1 MFSAEDLNNIADPE
15 SDSSEAKEYADLI
28 QAHISSL
35 KAKLEYPPAVRMGI
49 LGGLV
54 GTYFGGVTGTAVG
67 ALGGFLLGNRQKVE
81 GVEREVILNQ
91 IAALQDELR
100 KVAESGELTE
110 GEISG
115 IMNSQ
120 ELMNYSYDCYTFQG
134 KWHDLIGDP
143 GKRFHM
149 MVFGRP
155 KQGKSIFCVQFANY
169 FSQNFGRVL
178 YVAAEEGFSVTL
190 QKKIREFG
198 MANNNMDFANYR
210 NYEQIR
216 AALQAKPYKLV
227 FIDSVNFIKITP
239 EQIEELKAENPQTA
253 FVTVQQATKGGQFR
267 GSQEYAHNCDIIIEV
282 IAGTAHQQG
291 RYQVHSEMPIFEGPE
306 AKAKEKK
313 ETLETVEVSDVSPE
327 YGQMEL
333 F

>member
-1 MFSAEDLNNIADPE
+1 MLSADDLNSLSDPGAE
-15 SDSSEAKEYADLI
+15 ASEAKQYADAI

-35 KAKLEYPPAVRMGI
+35 QAKLEYPPAIRLGI
-49 LGGLV
+49 LGGIV
-54 GTYFGGVTGTAVG
+54 GTYFGGVTGTAIG
-67 ALGGFLLGNRQKVE
+67 AIGGFLLGNKQTINDTDKEIV
-81 GVEREVILNQ
+81 LNQ
-91 IAALQDELR
+91 IAALQEELR
-100 KVAESGELTE
+100 KVAESGELTQ

-115 IMNSQ
+115 IMSSK

-134 KWHDLIGDP
+134 KWHELIGDP
-143 GKRFHM
+143 GKKFHM

-169 FSQNFGRVL
+169 FSTNFGPVL

-198 MANNNMDFANYR
+198 MANPNMDFANYR
-210 NYEQIR
+210 TYEQIK
-216 AALQAKPYKLV
+216 AALQAKKYKLV

-239 EQIEELKAENPQTA
+239 EQIEELKAENPGTA

-291 RYQVHSEMPIFEGPE
+291 RYQVHSEMPIFDGPE
-306 AKAKEKK
+306 NKEKK
-313 ETLETVEVSDVSPE
+313 PESEPAGVSEISPE
-327 YGQMEL
+327 YGQMEM

>member
-15 SDSSEAKEYADLI
+15 ADSSEAKEYADLI
-28 QAHISSL
+28 QAHIASL

-67 ALGGFLLGNRQKVE
+67 ALGGFLLGNKQKVE

-282 IAGTAHQQG
+282 IAGIANQQG

>member
-1 MFSAEDLNNIADPE
+1 MLSADDLNLMADPE
-15 SDSSEAKEYADLI
+15 ADASEAKQYADMI

-35 KAKLEYPPAVRMGI
+35 KAKLEYPPAIRMGI
-49 LGGLV
+49 LGGIV
-54 GTYFGGVTGTAVG
+54 GTYFGGKAGTAIG
-67 ALGGFLLGNRQKVE
+67 ALSGLYLGSKQKIE

-91 IAALQDELR
+91 ITALQDELR
-100 KVAESGELTE
+100 RVAQSGELTE

-120 ELMNYSYDCYTFQG
+120 ELMNYKYDSYTFNG
-134 KWHDLIGDP
+134 KWHELIGDP

-169 FSQNFGRVL
+169 FSQNFGPVL

-239 EQIEELKAENPQTA
+239 EQIEELKAQNPQTA

-282 IAGTAHQQG
+282 IAGIAHQQG

-306 AKAKEKK
+306 QKQGEKPA
-313 ETLETVEVSDVSPE
+313 EMAEVSEMSPE

>member
-15 SDSSEAKEYADLI
+15 ADSSEAKEYADLI
-28 QAHISSL
+28 QAHIASL

-67 ALGGFLLGNRQKVE
+67 ALGGFLLGNKQKIE

-100 KVAESGELTE
+100 KVAASGELTE

-291 RYQVHSEMPIFEGPE
+291 RYQVHSEMPIFDGPE
-306 AKAKEKK
+306 DKAKEKK

>member
-15 SDSSEAKEYADLI
+15 ADSSEAKEYADLI
-28 QAHISSL
+28 QAHIASL

-67 ALGGFLLGNRQKVE
+67 ALGGFLLGNKQKIE
-81 GVEREVILNQ
+81 GVERDVILNQ

-291 RYQVHSEMPIFEGPE
+291 RYQVHSEMPIFDGPE
-306 AKAKEKK
+306 AKAKDKK

>member
-1 MFSAEDLNNIADPE
+1 MLSADDLNLMADPE
-15 SDSSEAKEYADLI
+15 ADASEAKQYADMI

-35 KAKLEYPPAVRMGI
+35 KAKLEYPPAIRMGI
-49 LGGLV
+49 LGGIV
-54 GTYFGGVTGTAVG
+54 GTYFGGKAGTAIG
-67 ALGGFLLGNRQKVE
+67 ALSGLYLGSKQKIE

-91 IAALQDELR
+91 ITALQDELR

-120 ELMNYSYDCYTFQG
+120 ELMNYKYDSYTFNG
-134 KWHDLIGDP
+134 KWHELIGDP

-169 FSQNFGRVL
+169 FSQNFGPVL

-239 EQIEELKAENPQTA
+239 EQIEELKAQNPQTA

-282 IAGTAHQQG
+282 IAGIAHQQG

-306 AKAKEKK
+306 QKQGEKPA
-313 ETLETVEVSDVSPE
+313 EMAEVSEMSPE

>member
-15 SDSSEAKEYADLI
+15 ADSSEAKEYADLI
-28 QAHISSL
+28 QAHIASL

-67 ALGGFLLGNRQKVE
+67 ALGGFLLGNKQKVE

-282 IAGTAHQQG
+282 IAGIANQQG

-313 ETLETVEVSDVSPE
+313 ETLETVQVSDVSPE

>member
-15 SDSSEAKEYADLI
+15 ADSSEAKEYADLI

-100 KVAESGELTE
+100 KVAASGELTE

>member
-1 MFSAEDLNNIADPE
+1 MFSAEDLNNIADTE
-15 SDSSEAKEYADLI
+15 ANSSEAKEYADLI
-28 QAHISSL
+28 QAHIASL

-67 ALGGFLLGNRQKVE
+67 ALGGFLLGNKQKIA

-91 IAALQDELR
+91 IAALQEELR
-100 KVAESGELTE
+100 KVAASGELTE

-178 YVAAEEGFSVTL
+178 YVAAEEGLSVTL
-190 QKKIREFG
+190 QKKIRELG

-291 RYQVHSEMPIFEGPE
+291 RYQVHSEMPIFDGPE
-306 AKAKEKK
+306 AKAKDKK

>member
-1 MFSAEDLNNIADPE
+1 MLSADDLNLMADPE
-15 SDSSEAKEYADLI
+15 AEASEAKQYADMI

-35 KAKLEYPPAVRMGI
+35 KAKLEYPPAIRMGI
-49 LGGLV
+49 LGGIV
-54 GTYFGGVTGTAVG
+54 GTYFGGKAGTAIG
-67 ALGGFLLGNRQKVE
+67 ALSGLYLGSKQKIE

-91 IAALQDELR
+91 ITALQDELR

-120 ELMNYSYDCYTFQG
+120 ELMNYKYDSYTFNG
-134 KWHDLIGDP
+134 KWHELIGDP

-169 FSQNFGRVL
+169 FSQNFGPVL

-239 EQIEELKAENPQTA
+239 EQIEELKAQNPQTA

-282 IAGTAHQQG
+282 IAGIAHQQG

-306 AKAKEKK
+306 QKQGEKPA
-313 ETLETVEVSDVSPE
+313 EMAEVSEMSPE
-327 YGQMEL
+327 YGQMEM

>member
-1 MFSAEDLNNIADPE
+1 MLSADDLNLMADPE
-15 SDSSEAKEYADLI
+15 AEASEAKQYADMI

-35 KAKLEYPPAVRMGI
+35 KAKLEYPPAIRMGI
-49 LGGLV
+49 LGGIV
-54 GTYFGGVTGTAVG
+54 GTYFGGKAGTAIG
-67 ALGGFLLGNRQKVE
+67 ALSGLNLGSKQKIE

-91 IAALQDELR
+91 ITALQDELR

-120 ELMNYSYDCYTFQG
+120 ELMNYKYDSYTFNG
-134 KWHDLIGDP
+134 KWHELIGDP

-169 FSQNFGRVL
+169 FSQNFGPVL

-239 EQIEELKAENPQTA
+239 EQIEELKAQNPQTA

-282 IAGTAHQQG
+282 IAGIAHQQG

-306 AKAKEKK
+306 QKQGEKPA
-313 ETLETVEVSDVSPE
+313 EMAEVSEMSPE
-327 YGQMEL
+327 YGQMEM